1 LIVWRHAAGARQHNS
16 IWERVSVCGII
27 GAAGNI
33 DGLDVSSLLG
43 LLHHRGPDDRGFVA
57 ESNVQLGFTR
67 LAIIDVAG
75 GHQPMWDV
83 DGTHCIVFNGEIYNY
98 RALRD
103 ELRRAG
109 YAFQS
114 NCDTEVILQGYKHW
128 GSSVLERL
136 SGMFAFVIYDRPQRR
151 LFCGRDRHSKKP
163 FYYFNDGRRFAFA
176 SELKPLLAMPFV
188 PPAISRIGL
197 SKYLAYGLIPAP
209 NSIIDGVSKLAGG
222 HGMVVSLDTLA
233 GQVFCYWDL
242 DFRLRPRPEDRM
254 LNGQLDE
261 AAVGRHLIDLLQAA
275 TESRLMSEVPLGVFL
290 SGGIDSST
298 VAALACRLL
307 PPQRVDTFS
316 IGFEDP
322 SYDESAYA
330 RDVAAFLGTRHHEQ
344 VIGGRMLLDFVPDVI
359 NHLDE
364 PIADGSV
371 VPTALL
377 ARFARERVTV
387 ALGGDGGD
395 ELFAGYDTFKVQAP
409 AEYAYRWLPRH
420 GIGVLRALA
429 ALLPVSQANISLDF
443 QIRQFLRA
451 LEYPPETW
459 HSIWLGLVEP
469 REMHAVFPAGETR
482 PARLYDEVFELLRAI
497 PCGEPH
503 DRLLAIYSK
512 TYLQMILAKVD
523 RMSMKTSLEVRAPF
537 LDSAVVDYVTGL
549 PFSLKFRNGTSK
561 YILKKALRG
570 ILPDA
575 IIDRKKKGFGMP
587 IGRWLQ
593 SELQGYMRDL
603 LTADHLNAL
612 GLNAPVIGRMIDEH
626 TRGAR
631 NHRVLL
637 WGLIALVGWHR
648 AIRDLKASGIDASGR
663 RVRAAVR

>member
-1 LIVWRHAAGARQHNS
+1 
-16 IWERVSVCGII
+16 VCGII
-27 GAAGNI
+27 GAAGQI
-33 DGLDVSSLLG
+33 DELDVSSLLG

-57 ESNVQLGFTR
+57 DGNVQLGFTR

-83 DGTHCIVFNGEIYNY
+83 DGTHCIVFNGEIYNHL
-98 RALRD
+98 ALRH
-103 ELRRAG
+103 ELQQAG

-114 NCDTEVILQGYKHW
+114 SCDTEVILQGYKYW
-128 GSSVLERL
+128 GSGILERL

-188 PPAISRIGL
+188 EPTISQTGL

-209 NSIIDGVSKLAGG
+209 TSIIQSVSKLPGG
-222 HGMVVSLDTLA
+222 HGMAVSLETMA
-233 GQVFCYWDL
+233 ATVFRYWDL
-242 DFRLRPRPEDRM
+242 DFRLRSRPEDRTPS
-254 LNGQLDE
+254 GQLDE
-261 AAVGRHLIDLLQAA
+261 AAVGRHLIELLQAA
-275 TESRLMSEVPLGVFL
+275 TERRLMSEVPLGVFL

-298 VAALACRLL
+298 VAAMACRLL
-307 PPQRVDTFS
+307 PAERVETFS

-322 SYDESAYA
+322 SFDESVYA
-330 RDVAAFLGTRHHEQ
+330 REVASFLGTRHHEQ
-344 VIGGRMLLDFVPDVI
+344 MIGGAMLLSFVPEVI
-359 NHLDE
+359 THLDE

-377 ARFARERVTV
+377 SRFARERVTV

-395 ELFAGYDTFKVQAP
+395 ELFAGYDTFKAHFP
-409 AEYAYRWLPRH
+409 AEHVHRWVPRRGL
-420 GIGVLRALA
+420 GILRALA
-429 ALLPVSQANISLDF
+429 ALLPVSQANISLDS
-443 QIRQFLRA
+443 QIRQFLKA

-459 HSIWLGLVEP
+459 HSIWLGLIDP
-469 REMHAVFPAGETR
+469 REMREVFPAGETR
-482 PARLYDEVFELLRAI
+482 PERLYNEVFQLLRDI
-497 PCGEPH
+497 PRDEAP
-503 DRLLAIYSK
+503 DSLLAIYSK

-537 LDSAVVDYVTGL
+537 LDNDVVDYVTGL
-549 PFSLKFRNGTSK
+549 PFSLKFRHGTSK
-561 YILKKALRG
+561 YILKHALRG

-575 IIDRKKKGFGMP
+575 IIHRKKKGFGMP

-593 SELQGYMRDL
+593 HELQSYMRDL
-603 LTADHLNAL
+603 LTKDALTAL
-612 GLNAPVIGRMIDEH
+612 GLSAPAITRMMDEH
-626 TRGAR
+626 TRGTK

-637 WGLIALVGWHR
+637 WGLMALVGWHQ
-648 AIRDLKASGIDASGR
+648 AIRDLRSFGADEPGTR
-663 RVRAAVR
+663 LRAAVR

>member
-1 LIVWRHAAGARQHNS
+1 
-16 IWERVSVCGII
+16 VCGII
-27 GAAGNI
+27 GAAGKL
-33 DGLDVSSLLG
+33 DGLDVRSLLG

-57 ESNVQLGFTR
+57 DGNVQLGFTR

-98 RALRD
+98 LGLRN
-103 ELRRAG
+103 ELQQAG
-109 YAFQS
+109 FAFQS
-114 NCDTEVILQGYKHW
+114 TCDTEVILQGYKHW
-128 GSSVLERL
+128 GTDVLDRL
-136 SGMFAFVIYDRPQRR
+136 SGMFAFVIYDRPQHR

-163 FYYFNDGRRFAFA
+163 FYYFNDRRRFAFA

-188 PPAISRIGL
+188 EAAISQNGL

-209 NSIIDGVSKLAGG
+209 ASIIEGVSKLPGG

-233 GQVFCYWDL
+233 AEVFPYWNL
-242 DFRLRPRPEDRM
+242 DFRLRARPQDQTPS
-254 LNGQLDE
+254 GQIDE
-261 AAVGRHLIDLLQAA
+261 AAVGHHLIELLQAA
-275 TESRLMSEVPLGVFL
+275 TERRLMSEVPLGVFL

-307 PPQRVDTFS
+307 PPDRVDTFS
-316 IGFEDP
+316 IGFDDP
-322 SYDESAYA
+322 SFDESVYA
-330 RDVAAFLGTRHHEQ
+330 RDVARFLGTRHHEQ
-344 VIGGRMLLDFVPDVI
+344 VIGGKMLLDFVPEVI
-359 NHLDE
+359 GHLDE

-377 ARFARERVTV
+377 SRFARERVTV

-395 ELFAGYDTFKVQAP
+395 ELFAGYDTFKAHLP
-409 AEYAYRWLPRH
+409 AQYVHQWVPRR
-420 GIGVLRALA
+420 GIGFLRTLA
-429 ALLPVSQANISLDF
+429 AFLPVSQANISLDF

-469 REMHAVFPAGETR
+469 REMQEIFPNGENR
-482 PARLYDEVFELLRAI
+482 PERLYDDVFQLLRDI
-497 PCGEPH
+497 PRDEPQ
-503 DRLLAIYSK
+503 DSLLAIYSK

-537 LDSAVVDYVTGL
+537 LDNAVVDYVTGL

-561 YILKKALRG
+561 YILKQALRG

-593 SELQGYMRDL
+593 RELQEYMRDL
-603 LTADHLNAL
+603 LTKEHLTTL
-612 GLNAPVIGRMIDEH
+612 GLNAPVVTRMMDEH
-626 TRGAR
+626 TRGAQ

-637 WGLIALVGWHR
+637 WGLIALVGWHQ
-648 AIRDLKASGIDASGR
+648 AIRDLKSPGIDVTGTHL
-663 RVRAAVR
+663 RAAAR